1 LGALD
6 FWQSLF
12 HLIDC
17 QMVLRRTDSAQEGH
31 VEGRGL
37 VGTIVDM
44 WTVGLD
50 DLVGLFQLS

>member
-1 LGALD
+1 
-6 FWQSLF
+6 
-12 HLIDC
+12 
-17 QMVLRRTDSAQEGH
+17 MVLRRTDSAQEGH